1 MKAVGHVEI
10 DKYLETCGLGQ
21 FMLNDRDRLLWNL
34 DVLVDLSIITT
45 KPYEG
50 LSGFRGNNQR
60 RRYGKLTVDVS
71 NQSRYSG
78 SEKKL
83 CARQG
88 QRKSFKLN
96 WSNFLQTIHCDGA
109 KK

>member
-10 DKYLETCGLGQ
+10 NKYLETCGLGQ

-45 KPYEG
+45 EPYEG

-60 RRYGKLTVDVS
+60 RRYGRLTVDVKILVES
-71 NQSRYSG
+71 I
-78 SEKKL
+78 EL
-83 CARQG
+83 
-88 QRKSFKLN
+88 
-96 WSNFLQTIHCDGA
+96 FLSIFIECFSDRSCLW
-109 KK
+109 